1 MNVSGNPSAKSTP
14 VNYELSRKP
23 LPASGRVLLKYDKP
37 CVSETAIGQIPKDG
51 QVGKLPRGR
60 SDVFYD
66 DSFRPND
73 SLELSG
79 YRRIYSEEPY
89 LKDGKPLF
97 KEAREFVQ
105 LGPKSGVKEG
115 VLGGLAGAIVGAA
128 GAAALVG
135 LGIIAAPIGLAA
147 AAVLGAGAGLVAR
160 SRARDEVAELKW
172 VETPIVSAELQGFRQ
187 TVTSQYRN
195 DSGLRGCDG
204 IYYNASGLRG
214 RNGTYYNATYQP
226 LLTTTSHGSW
236 MKPVISTT
244 KRP

>member
-1 MNVSGNPSAKSTP
+1 MSITGNSQPKHTP

-23 LPASGRVLLKYDKP
+23 LPTSGRVFLRYDKP

-51 QVGKLPRGR
+51 QIGKLPSGR

-89 LKDGKPLF
+89 LKDGKPVF

-105 LGPKSGVKEG
+105 LGPKSGVKES
-115 VLGGLAGAIVGAA
+115 VLGGLAGTIVAGA

-135 LGIIAAPIGLAA
+135 LGIVAAPIGLAA
-147 AAVLGAGAGLVAR
+147 AAVLGAGTALVAR

-172 VETPIVSAELQGFRQ
+172 VETPIVSTELQGFRQ
-187 TVTSQYRN
+187 NITSQYRN
-195 DSGLRGCDG
+195 DTGVHG
-204 IYYNASGLRG
+204 YH
-214 RNGTYYNATYQP
+214 GTNHHGTHYNATYQP
-226 LLTTTSHGSW
+226 LLTTNNHGTW
-236 MKPVISTT
+236 MKPVVSIS
-244 KRP
+244 KKP